1 MKEKEREGGFPQ
13 KNSSPGSTTDDKELD
28 ESVLKG
34 KKSHYNLLLT
44 MEDE

>member
-1 MKEKEREGGFPQ
+1 MKEKERERGFTQ
-13 KNSSPGSTTDDKELD
+13 KNSSPCSMTDDKELD

-34 KKSHYNLLLT
+34 KKSHYSLLLT